1 MKSGIFMIDSIFVSN
16 ATIENISSTRNTWL
30 VTISYS
36 SCPNCRNQNQQVV
49 LVVDRNT
56 LIQNERGA
64 IISPRELTTGMIVF
78 IVIGVLLGVAVIV
91 VGIVFCVLSFK
102 DIRHKSEFK
111 KF

>member
-16 ATIENISSTRNTWL
+16 ATIENISSNRNTWL

-36 SCPNCRNQNQQVV
+36 SCPNCRNQQVV

-64 IISPRELTTGMIVF
+64 IISPRELTTGMIVN
-78 IVIGVLLGVAVIV
+78 A
-91 VGIVFCVLSFK
+91 SFSSAMTRS
-102 DIRHKSEFK
+102 IPPQTTAFMIQII
-111 KF
+111 

>member
-64 IISPRELTTGMIVF
+64 IISPRELTTGMIVN
-78 IVIGVLLGVAVIV
+78 A
-91 VGIVFCVLSFK
+91 SFSSAMT
-102 DIRHKSEFK
+102 ISIPPQTTAFMIQII
-111 KF
+111 